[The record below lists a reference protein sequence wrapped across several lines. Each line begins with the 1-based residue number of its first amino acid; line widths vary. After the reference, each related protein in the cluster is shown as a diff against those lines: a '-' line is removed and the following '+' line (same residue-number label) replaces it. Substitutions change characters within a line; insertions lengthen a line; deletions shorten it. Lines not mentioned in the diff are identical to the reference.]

1 MGYDTLVNV
10 IHNIKNIIDKIV
22 QSGDLKQAKTK
33 PKKVFFAL
41 LIPTFLSLFCL
52 TLNGFVDSIFVSE
65 SGPKAIIAVGF
76 VQSIFMIVT
85 ALGTGLSVAANS
97 YLSYK
102 VGQNTSIEKLSN
114 IVANIIILTLVIGI
128 SSSLILCLFLEPILT
143 MLNLH
148 SALSDALVYGNI
160 IFAGNVFFFFS
171 AVCPGI
177 LKAGGDISKSSF
189 SLIFTSVLNI
199 VLDYVLIHLWGWGVF
214 GAACATTICS
224 AICAV
229 MLFYYLSKNDT
240 FAVKVRDLYNYD
252 FTTIKKIISYAL
264 PVAFESGILSAYAF
278 VINMIFNIFTSTV
291 DFAVFV
297 SFFNIIKFVII
308 PIIAISE
315 ANVTL
320 SSYLYG
326 LSNFK
331 SIKGILKYE
340 LKIGLLVSVI
350 IWVLLFI
357 FNNDLGLIYSQASN
371 KIFLRNF
378 TNLFPI
384 YLITLIFMPFGNIG
398 TSILQSIQKY
408 KLSFVVTFVKSVVIE
423 ACFAL
428 IFGMIFDNT
437 LGIYVGL
444 ILGAIIGNILAFL
457 ISYIMLNKVEASVE
471 VSDMTAKS

>member
-1 MGYDTLVNV
+1 MEN
-10 IHNIKNIIDKIV
+10 
-22 QSGDLKQAKTK
+22 
-33 PKKVFFAL
+33 
-41 LIPTFLSLFCL
+41 
-52 TLNGFVDSIFVSE
+52 
-65 SGPKAIIAVGF
+65 
-76 VQSIFMIVT
+76 
-85 ALGTGLSVAANS
+85 
-97 YLSYK
+97 
-102 VGQNTSIEKLSN
+102 
-114 IVANIIILTLVIGI
+114 
-128 SSSLILCLFLEPILT
+128 
-143 MLNLH
+143 
-148 SALSDALVYGNI
+148 
-160 IFAGNVFFFFS
+160 
-171 AVCPGI
+171 
-177 LKAGGDISKSSF
+177 
-189 SLIFTSVLNI
+189 
-199 VLDYVLIHLWGWGVF
+199 
-214 GAACATTICS
+214 
-224 AICAV
+224 
-229 MLFYYLSKNDT
+229 
-240 FAVKVRDLYNYD
+240 D